1 MGTDSLGSIWKS
13 SDHADSCDWQP
24 GGPWSPCPALLKA
37 CAQGRGSKHMGY
49 AGLSLY
55 TLTHGQGSSLLWG
68 PVLGHGLHIVSS
80 GGQAG
85 WEPLPWS
92 QCDFPPRL
100 PLLWGLQDRVFLYP
114 QPTLPTGAALTSRP
128 VLQDLV
134 CSSVLISVDA
144 NDI

>member
-1 MGTDSLGSIWKS
+1 MQIPVMAARWALVSLPSPSQGLCPRKGLQAHGLCRVLTLH
-13 SDHADSCDWQP
+13 SD
-24 GGPWSPCPALLKA
+24 
-37 CAQGRGSKHMGY
+37 
-49 AGLSLY
+49 
-55 TLTHGQGSSLLWG
+55 TLAREFLVVG
-68 PVLGHGLHIVSS
+68 PVLGHRLHIVSS

-100 PLLWGLQDRVFLYP
+100 PLFWGLQNRVFLYP
-114 QPTLPTGAALTSRP
+114 QPTVPTGAALTSSP

-134 CSSVLISVDA
+134 CSSVLISVNA